1 LCAYIPVCFCRFNRQ
16 CMYPYGL
23 AYQIKTVAVH
33 TCRVHATPM
42 IKALQI
48 AVVLGLGRFRID
60 RDMLMYFKLRNYK
73 KLQSCTRTKAA
84 MIHDRALK
92 KSLAMTTR
100 GSLRTTHDAK

>member
-1 LCAYIPVCFCRFNRQ
+1 VHIFLCASVDSIDNVVPVWA
-16 CMYPYGL
+16 GL
-23 AYQIKTVAVH
+23 PEQDSSCAHMQG
-33 TCRVHATPM
+33 TCATPM

-48 AVVLGLGRFRID
+48 AMVLGLGRFRID